1 MAWIV
6 TSLPTI
12 DVAMV
17 RQEVFTTAGGAPLIF
32 VGLALL
38 GALSPDV
45 SVGERLGIRDRR
57 ARGAVLRKNAST
69 RDP

>member
-17 RQEVFTTAGGAPLIF
+17 RQEVFTTAGGAPLIL

-38 GALSPDV
+38 GALSPEV
-45 SVGERLGIRDRR
+45 SVG
-57 ARGAVLRKNAST
+57 
-69 RDP
+69 